1 MLRVTHV
8 IDNQV
13 RELRKQRLIES
24 YDAGERDG
32 AFWAIRSDVENF
44 PLETAL
50 PAPSHR
56 TERLASLPT
65 RLRGPRQH
73 QPAAA
78 DQLGLRR
85 RRRGAARPR
94 PAQRAGAGAVP
105 VPGRRCV
112 THR

>member
-1 MLRVTHV
+1 MAMLRVTHV

-56 TERLASLPT
+56 TERLRPPDAP
-65 RLRGPRQH
+65 RGPRH
-73 QPAAA
+73 RQPAAA

-85 RRRGAARPR
+85 
-94 PAQRAGAGAVP
+94 
-105 VPGRRCV
+105 
-112 THR
+112 